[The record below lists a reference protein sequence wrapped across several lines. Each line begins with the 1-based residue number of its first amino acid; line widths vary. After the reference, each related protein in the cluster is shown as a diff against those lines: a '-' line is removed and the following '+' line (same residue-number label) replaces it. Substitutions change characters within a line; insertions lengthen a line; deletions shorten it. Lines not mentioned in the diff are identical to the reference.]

1 MRLQSESVSE
11 LSYYS
16 GMLRLR
22 RDGGA
27 MIYFALLLAA
37 GIPPNRSAQSA
48 DAARQP
54 QAKVEPKRSA
64 LDLDRLLQDRE
75 YPELERQLPGANLSA
90 VERSYFEGILAD
102 RSNQVSQAI
111 ATLEKILPGLR
122 TANSQR
128 AAVALRALV
137 DDYFLSGRYGDA
149 SNAYADLTK
158 HFADEFSR
166 VHMYVMDPH
175 IYELLRD
182 AAPQTVSG
190 KRNFSVAIRRN
201 SLGIMDVPLQI
212 ADKKEWW
219 IFDTGAS
226 ISTITVST
234 ANRLGLSISKKSAS
248 TQSNA
253 TGKEVPIWMTVIP
266 QIRFGSAI
274 VHNAVAQ
281 VMDDKDL
288 DINLGE
294 NGLGENGHYQID
306 GILGYPVLA
315 ALGSFTFS
323 VNDLAVAPES
333 QSSSRSTRLYVD
345 ELTLLMEAT
354 AGGHELVFGFDTG
367 AVASS
372 FSAKYFREFPHEFA
386 SLTDRE
392 HMVAGAGGTRSSRDY
407 ELPRVE
413 FELGSATATFKD
425 VDVLTS
431 DVGVGLLDEVYGNL
445 GQDLISQFKTF
456 TIDFKRMR
464 LSVGDEVK

>member
-1 MRLQSESVSE
+1 MRLQSDSVPE
-11 LSYYS
+11 LSYHS

-27 MIYFALLLAA
+27 MFYFALLLAF
-37 GIPPNRSAQSA
+37 GIPPNISAQSA
-48 DAARQP
+48 EAARQP
-54 QAKVEPKRSA
+54 PAKVESKRSA

-90 VERSYFEGILAD
+90 MERSYFEGILAD

-111 ATLEKILPGLR
+111 AILEEILPGLR

-149 SNAYADLTK
+149 SDAYADLMK
-158 HFADEFSR
+158 HFADEFNR
-166 VHMYVMDPH
+166 AHIYGMDSH
-175 IYELLRD
+175 IYELLCD
-182 AAPQTVSG
+182 AAPQSVSG
-190 KRNFSVAIRRN
+190 ERNFSVAIRRN
-201 SLGIMDVPLQI
+201 SVGDIDVPLQI
-212 ADKKEWW
+212 GDKKEWW
-219 IFDTGAS
+219 VFDTGAS

-234 ANRLGLSISKKSAS
+234 ANRLGLTISKERAS

-253 TGKEVPIWMTVIP
+253 TGNEVSIWMTVIP

-281 VMDDKDL
+281 VMNDKDL

-294 NGLGENGHYQID
+294 NGHYQIE

-323 VNDLAVAPES
+323 GNGLTVAPES
-333 QSSSRSTRLYVD
+333 QPSLRSTGLYVD
-345 ELTLLMEAT
+345 ELTPLVEAT
-354 AGGHELVFGFDTG
+354 AGGHELVFGLDTG

-372 FSAKYFREFPHEFA
+372 FSAKYFREFPHAFA

-413 FELGSATATFKD
+413 LELGSARATLKD

-431 DVGVGLLDEVYGNL
+431 DLGIGLLDEVFGNL
-445 GQDLISQFKTF
+445 GQDVISQFKTF

-464 LSVGDEVK
+464 LSVGEEAK

>member
-54 QAKVEPKRSA
+54 QAKVEPNRSA

-90 VERSYFEGILAD
+90 MERSYFEGILAD

-149 SNAYADLTK
+149 SDAYADLMK

-166 VHMYVMDPH
+166 AHIYVMDPH
-175 IYELLRD
+175 IYELLRG
-182 AAPQTVSG
+182 AAPQSVSG
-190 KRNFSVAIRRN
+190 ESKFSVATRRN
-201 SLGIMDVPLQI
+201 PLGDIDVPLQI
-212 ADKKEWW
+212 GDKREWW

-234 ANRLGLSISKKSAS
+234 ANRLGLSISKGRAS

-266 QIRFGSAI
+266 EI
-274 VHNAVAQ
+274 
-281 VMDDKDL
+281 
-288 DINLGE
+288 
-294 NGLGENGHYQID
+294 
-306 GILGYPVLA
+306 
-315 ALGSFTFS
+315 
-323 VNDLAVAPES
+323 
-333 QSSSRSTRLYVD
+333 
-345 ELTLLMEAT
+345 
-354 AGGHELVFGFDTG
+354 
-367 AVASS
+367 
-372 FSAKYFREFPHEFA
+372 
-386 SLTDRE
+386 
-392 HMVAGAGGTRSSRDY
+392 
-407 ELPRVE
+407 
-413 FELGSATATFKD
+413 
-425 VDVLTS
+425 
-431 DVGVGLLDEVYGNL
+431 
-445 GQDLISQFKTF
+445 
-456 TIDFKRMR
+456 
-464 LSVGDEVK
+464 

>member
-1 MRLQSESVSE
+1 MFC
-11 LSYYS
+11 
-16 GMLRLR
+16 
-22 RDGGA
+22 
-27 MIYFALLLAA
+27 FALLLTL
-37 GIPPNRSAQSA
+37 GIPPNISAQSA

-54 QAKVEPKRSA
+54 PAKVESKRTA

-90 VERSYFEGILAD
+90 MERYYFEGILAD

-111 ATLEKILPGLR
+111 AILEKILPGLR

-149 SNAYADLTK
+149 SDAYADLMK
-158 HFADEFSR
+158 HSADEFNR
-166 VHMYVMDPH
+166 AHIYGMDPH

-182 AAPQTVSG
+182 AAPQSVTG
-190 KRNFSVAIRRN
+190 GRNFSVAIRRN
-201 SLGIMDVPLQI
+201 SVGEIDVPLQI
-212 ADKKEWW
+212 GDKKEWW

-234 ANRLGLSISKKSAS
+234 ANRLGLTISKERAS

-253 TGKEVPIWMTVIP
+253 TGNEVSIWMTVIP

-294 NGLGENGHYQID
+294 NGLGENGHYQIE

-323 VNDLAVAPES
+323 GNDLTVAPES
-333 QSSSRSTRLYVD
+333 QPSSRSTRLYVD
-345 ELTLLMEAT
+345 ELTPLVEAK

-367 AVASS
+367 AIASS
-372 FSAKYFREFPHEFA
+372 FSAKYFREFPHDFA
-386 SLTDRE
+386 SLTGRE
-392 HMVAGAGGTRSSRDY
+392 HMVAGAGGARSSRDY

-413 FELGSATATFKD
+413 FELGSARATLED

-431 DVGVGLLDEVYGNL
+431 DLGVGLLDEVFGNI

-464 LSVGDEVK
+464 ISVGEEVK